1 MLKNPVLKVLFAAI
15 VIIEIAVIILMQFRL
30 NELEQNN
37 REKLVAVESLQ
48 ERVDELEYELSL
60 SDEEYY
66 KQAAKEAGYYDPSEI
81 IYDTDL
87 GN

>member
-1 MLKNPVLKVLFAAI
+1 M
-15 VIIEIAVIILMQFRL
+15 IILMQFRL
-30 NELEQNN
+30 NELEQDN
-37 REKLVAVESLQ
+37 RGKLAAVESLE

-66 KQAAKEAGYYDPSEI
+66 KQAAKEAGYYDPNEI